1 MFRYDGM
8 LRSHILLYNMLRA
21 KNLVSLT
28 NASRLSQL
36 EEEYLFV
43 LYMCSILTFETKEKM
58 SHVHCKL
65 TLQLKGKPLELIKA
79 IRIQNRPK

>member
-1 MFRYDGM
+1 MFRYNGM
-8 LRSHILLYNMLRA
+8 LRRYILLYNMLRA

-43 LYMCSILTFETKEKM
+43 LYMCSILTFETKEKNVAR
-58 SHVHCKL
+58 SL
-65 TLQLKGKPLELIKA
+65 
-79 IRIQNRPK
+79 